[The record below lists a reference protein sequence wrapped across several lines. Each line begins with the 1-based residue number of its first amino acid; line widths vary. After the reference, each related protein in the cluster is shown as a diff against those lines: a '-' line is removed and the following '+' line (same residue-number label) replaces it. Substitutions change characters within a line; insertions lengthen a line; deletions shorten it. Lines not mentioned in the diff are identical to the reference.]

1 MRWVKRLF
9 GLRLYNKDDVAA
21 LIQRNVRLR
30 EHNRRVIELEWK
42 ASFSEM
48 QMEGLE
54 RESKRRREAESE
66 RFKSDKALKA
76 AARVFAERETD
87 LLHRISAL
95 ESIVD
100 RLPKTSRWV
109 VSSETTPSGKTL
121 FKCGSCFRLSVGPDK
136 KCPSG
141 CDAWDGMPKVPP
153 VPYSGA
159 GFTEP
164 RLNETLE
171 ALSVHS
177 VCAIC
182 GETVHPHAYVHIMK
196 DARYRFASIHEDH
209 DKDDGTDCGW
219 WPVDE
224 TCSRLFPDAYLCVT
238 LPMAQRAPQ
247 APFELRSDKEE
258 GK

>member
-141 CDAWDGMPKVPP
+141 CDAWDGLRFLECLETFRERQGAVFVERRQQADP
-153 VPYSGA
+153 V
-159 GFTEP
+159 TE
-164 RLNETLE
+164 R
-171 ALSVHS
+171 
-177 VCAIC
+177 
-182 GETVHPHAYVHIMK
+182 
-196 DARYRFASIHEDH
+196 RFMGGVA
-209 DKDDGTDCGW
+209 
-219 WPVDE
+219 
-224 TCSRLFPDAYLCVT
+224 
-238 LPMAQRAPQ
+238 
-247 APFELRSDKEE
+247 
-258 GK
+258 